1 MLRRKLSLVVIFVVI
16 NAAAVLGQAASSPFA
31 SIGLGEPFSPAITQ
45 NQGMGG
51 IGVSNYSYYNINNMN
66 PALLV
71 FNRLTSFQLGIMGE
85 QRTQTSTSNDVT
97 EKSGSG
103 NLSYI
108 ALAIPVKL
116 NKWTSSIGL
125 QPSTRLNYRL
135 RYTEPV
141 GPATDIVTVTEE
153 GTGGINAAYFSNG
166 VAINKHVSI
175 GLKMSYQ
182 FGSIENKFTNFL
194 AGASVSPQIKETTY
208 VTGFQF
214 SPAVSV
220 HLDSLLGADYRL
232 NFGAVYDFGTTLDA
246 KFTQWEGRYSAGAL
260 VDSATLINQAPGKIT
275 LPRGMSAGVSF
286 GNSYRWVVG
295 IDGYYGEY
303 TQFRDISG
311 SYPYTANQWRV
322 SGGFE
327 ITPNPQSL
335 TSYLQRAT
343 YRTGVSLENGPYLIN
358 GSAVRDF
365 GITFGLS
372 LPVSRSCSLDMA
384 MKFGKKGDKTVNTI
398 EENYIKLYFGITFND
413 QWFIKRRFD

>member
-1 MLRRKLSLVVIFVVI
+1 MLRCRFSLIAFFIVL
-16 NAAAVLGQAASSPFA
+16 NAAQALGQAARSPFA

-51 IGVSNYSYYNINNMN
+51 IGISNYSYYNINNMN

-71 FNRLTSFQLGIMGE
+71 FNRLTSFQFGIMGE
-85 QRTQTSTSNDVT
+85 QRTQTSSTNDVT

-108 ALAIPVKL
+108 ALAIPIKL
-116 NKWTSSIGL
+116 SKWTSSIGL

-135 RYTEPV
+135 AYQQPI
-141 GPATDIVTVTEE
+141 GPATDVVTVTEE

-166 VAINKHVSI
+166 VAITKDFSI
-175 GLKMSYQ
+175 GLKASYQ
-182 FGSIENKFTNFL
+182 FGSIENKFTNYL
-194 AGASVSPQIKETTY
+194 ASASVTPAIRETTY

-220 HLDSLLGADYRL
+220 HLDSLFGADYRL
-232 NFGAVYDFGTTLDA
+232 NFGAVYDFGSTLNA
-246 KFTQWEGRYSAGAL
+246 KFTQWEGRYNGSSL
-260 VDSATLINQAPGKIT
+260 VDSTTLINQAPGKVT
-275 LPRGMSAGVSF
+275 LPQSMAGGISF

-295 IDGYYGEY
+295 VDGYYADY
-303 TQFRDISG
+303 SQFRDITG
-311 SYPYTANQWRV
+311 ANPYTANQWRV
-322 SGGFE
+322 NGGFE

-335 TSYLQRAT
+335 TSYLQRVT
-343 YRTGVSLENGPYLIN
+343 YRTGVSLENGPYLVN
-358 GSAVRDF
+358 GAAVRDF
-365 GITFGLS
+365 GITFGMS

-384 MKFGKKGDKTVNTI
+384 MKFGKKGDKTLNTI
-398 EENYIKLYFGITFND
+398 EENYLKLYFGITFND